1 MQADVTGLC
10 WVRYTGPISSS
21 LEAPRDDPVLKTYAQ
36 LLSEG
41 SVYSMYEQPH
51 QYLFVGTPPTVCVC
65 VIHMYMCVGLMALL
79 LSLSLS
85 LQLCLCMA
93 ATVSLD

>member
-1 MQADVTGLC
+1 MTGLC

-51 QYLFVGTPPTVCVC
+51 QYLFVGT
-65 VIHMYMCVGLMALL
+65 
-79 LSLSLS
+79 
-85 LQLCLCMA
+85 
-93 ATVSLD
+93 